1 MENPF
6 VLWITGLPASGKSSI
21 TAALIA
27 GLRKRGIDP
36 VVLESDVFRKYFTPH
51 ATHSEEDRVLFY
63 HSVVGKEVVG
73 ICEVEREHYPDPT
86 ADDPP
91 WVAVD
96 LKPVAALKRPVS
108 LEAMRGEPSL
118 AQVALLKQSRLS
130 VMPLAKPEFDRIVA
144 MGR

>member
-1 MENPF
+1 MARSYWLVKQEPTMYPF
-6 VLWITGLPASGKSSI
+6 AQLQKDKKTAWTGVRNHQARNYL
-21 TAALIA
+21 AAMKK
-27 GLRKRGIDP
+27 G
-36 VVLESDVFRKYFTPH
+36 
-51 ATHSEEDRVLFY
+51 DRVLFY
-63 HSVVGKEVVG
+63 HSNVGKAVVG

-91 WVAVD
+91 WIAVD

-108 LEAMRGEPSL
+108 LEAMKGEPGL
-118 AQVALLKQSRLS
+118 AQVALLRQSRLS

>member
-1 MENPF
+1 MARSYWLVKQEPTFYPF
-6 VLWITGLPASGKSSI
+6 SQLQKDKKTAWTGVRNHLARNHL
-21 TAALIA
+21 AAMKK
-27 GLRKRGIDP
+27 G
-36 VVLESDVFRKYFTPH
+36 
-51 ATHSEEDRVLFY
+51 DRVLFY

-118 AQVALLKQSRLS
+118 AQMALLKQSRLS